1 MPYSITIDEAEVSF
15 DLPLW

>member
-1 MPYSITIDEAEVSF
+1 MPYNITIDEAEVSF